1 MTIETPETREGAHG
15 LLRRLSRTADADVL
29 LPLARYL
36 ANGGHVHWR
45 AAALAHQMD
54 AEAFEDQNDR
64 DLLAAI
70 RCSLANG
77 DDSGLRYL
85 LNM

>member
-29 LPLARYL
+29 LPIARYL
-36 ANGGHVHWR
+36 ANGGDVHWR

-54 AEAFEDQNDR
+54 ADAFEDQGNR

-70 RCSLANG
+70 RCALVND
-77 DDSGLRYL
+77 DDSGLRFL
-85 LNM
+85 LNI

>member
-1 MTIETPETREGAHG
+1 MTINTPETREGAHG
-15 LLRRLSRTADADVL
+15 LLRRLSRTSDAETL

-36 ANGGHVHWR
+36 LNGGDVHWR
-45 AAALAHQMD
+45 ASALAHEMD
-54 AEAFEDQNDR
+54 IDAFEHQDER

-70 RCSLANG
+70 RCALAND
-77 DDSGLRYL
+77 DDSGLRFL